1 MNIAGFSTNRPVTV
15 AMLAVAVFALGII
28 GFSKLPLDLF
38 PDMDIPIVSVITTYS
53 GAPPEEVEQFV
64 SKPLEESLATV
75 ENLKNVSS
83 TSQEGVSVVT
93 VEFEWGQD
101 MNWASY
107 DVREKVDTA
116 VNRLPDGADRP
127 MIYKINPAVLIPVV
141 VIDVTGLDD
150 LRTLR
155 KLADDD
161 VKPELEKI
169 AGVAAAD
176 LYGGL
181 EREIR
186 VEVDWQRLAAYGM
199 SISTI
204 ENALKLENLNVPAG
218 YVTEG
223 TREFTIRTIGEFD
236 IVDEINDVVLDTENG
251 RPIYLRDV
259 ATVTDTH
266 KEVRSY
272 ARFNGKPSVS
282 LAVRKESGANTV
294 VVSDAVRETLEILPA
309 KLPPGVKFA
318 VTSDSA
324 VFTRQSRD
332 TLYRVAYE
340 GAALAVL
347 VIFLFLATMRGTVV
361 VGISI
366 PFSILM
372 TGAFMY
378 LSGMTLNVITM
389 GGLVLAIGRMIDD
402 SVVVLE
408 NIVRH
413 IESGEPVMESA
424 VSGTREL
431 SMAIVAATFTAMCVF
446 VPLLVVGGFVGVIFS
461 DMALIVVIGLFAS
474 LVAALTIVPMLCS
487 RVLGQEI
494 GHVGAETVRAAG
506 RRSIWARVWDLVT
519 WPFMAAVRLWNRIFD
534 AVERVYGRIVRWA
547 LRHRAFTLALAVGVF
562 IFSLSI
568 GGLIGQSFFPDSDS
582 GEISIEMESPLGSS
596 VDYTD
601 KLASKVEAIVK
612 QVPEVE
618 HVGVSVGQA
627 SGGLGSV
634 RGGGGVR
641 SATITVK
648 LVDLE
653 ERDRSVADIQE
664 WLREQFRGVPEA
676 VTRFSSGRGPSSGS
690 DIAVTLRG
698 DDLEVLGALGEELM
712 RRMGEITGTTDIDQ
726 DWDPGSP
733 EYQVIVDR
741 KKAGRLGLTPYA
753 IAHTIQVQVY
763 GTTELT
769 KFREHGEEY
778 DITVRGAA
786 PDRDYIDDVRQVKL
800 PGPEGALIPLSNI
813 ARIVETTGPSK
824 ITRDD
829 RQRSQEISCNVTGR
843 ALTEVVADIEKAVE
857 AMNLPDGYSYEFGG
871 DEEDRRESFGGMMVA
886 FMIGLLLIFIILAS
900 QFESLVH
907 PWIVMLAIPFE
918 LIGVFGALLI
928 SGVYFSLMVFLGVLM
943 LTGVVVSNSI
953 LVVQMVVLLRTRGID
968 HIESIVQGGMRR
980 LRPIMMTTLSTILA
994 MVPMAFS
1001 LGHGAEMWQPLGIA
1015 VIGGLTTSTLLT
1027 LVVVPCTL
1035 SVVDDLIAFIYR
1047 LFGKKTQA

>member
-1 MNIAGFSTNRPVTV
+1 MNIAGFSINRPVTV
-15 AMLAVAVFALGII
+15 AMLAVAVFALGMI

-38 PDMDIPIVSVITTYS
+38 PDMDIPIVSVITSYS
-53 GAPPEEVEQFV
+53 GTPPEEMEQFV
-64 SKPLEESLATV
+64 TRPLEESLATV
-75 ENLKNVSS
+75 ENLKNISS
-83 TSQEGVSVVT
+83 TSQEGVSVVM

-116 VNRLPDGADRP
+116 VSRLPDGADRP
-127 MIYKINPAVLIPVV
+127 MIFKINPSVLLPVV
-141 VIDVTGLDD
+141 VVDVTGMDD
-150 LRTLR
+150 LRRLR

-161 VKPELEKI
+161 IKPELEKI

-199 SISTI
+199 SVSTV
-204 ENALKLENLNVPAG
+204 ENALKMENLNVPAG

-236 IVDEINDVVLDTENG
+236 IIDEIANVVLDTEDG

-272 ARFNGKPSVS
+272 ARFNGQPSVS
-282 LAVRKESGANTV
+282 LAVRKEAGANTV
-294 VVSDAVRETLEILPA
+294 VVSDAVHRALEKLPE
-309 KLPPGVKFA
+309 KLPPGVEFA

-340 GAALAVL
+340 GAILAVL
-347 VIFLFLATMRGTVV
+347 VIFLFLATMRGTIV

-413 IESGEPVMESA
+413 IEDGEPVMESA

-461 DMALIVVIGLFAS
+461 DMAVIVVVGLFAS
-474 LVAALTIVPMLCS
+474 LVAALTVVPMLCS
-487 RVLGQEI
+487 RVLGQDI
-494 GHVGAETVRAAG
+494 GHVKATTGPAAQAKSILARA
-506 RRSIWARVWDLVT
+506 WDLLI
-519 WPFMAAVRLWNRIFD
+519 WPLMAAVALWNRLFD
-534 AVERVYGRIVRWA
+534 AVERLYGRIVRWA

-562 IFSLSI
+562 VFSLS
-568 GGLIGQSFFPDSDS
+568 LASLVGQSFFPDSDS
-582 GEISIEMESPLGSS
+582 GELTIEMEAPLGSA

-601 KLASKVEAIVK
+601 ALASKIETIVK

-627 SGGLGSV
+627 SGGLGAV
-634 RGGGGVR
+634 RGGGVR
-641 SATITVK
+641 TARLTIK
-648 LVDLE
+648 LVDLD
-653 ERDRSVADIQE
+653 ERDRSVEEIQE
-664 WLREQFRGVPEA
+664 WLREQLRAVPEVVA
-676 VTRFSSGRGPSSGS
+676 RFSSGRGPTSGA
-690 DIAVTLRG
+690 DIEVTLKG

-712 RRMGEITGTTDIDQ
+712 HRMEEITGTTDIDQ
-726 DWDPGSP
+726 DWDPGTP
-733 EYQVIVDR
+733 EYQVVVDR
-741 KKAGRLGLTPYA
+741 RKAGRLGLTPYA
-753 IAHTIQVQVY
+753 IAHAIQIQVY

-778 DITVRGAA
+778 DITVRGA
-786 PDRDYIDDVRQVKL
+786 PVDRDYIDDVRQVKL
-800 PGPEGALIPLSNI
+800 VGPEGALVPLANI
-813 ARIVETTGPSK
+813 AKIVATTGPNK

-829 RQRSQEISCNVTGR
+829 RQRSQQISCNVTGR
-843 ALTEVVADIEKAVE
+843 ALTEVVADIEEAVT
-857 AMNLPDGYSYEFGG
+857 AMSLPDGYSYEFGG
-871 DEEDRRESFGGMMVA
+871 GEEDRRESFGGMLVA

-918 LIGVFGALLI
+918 LVGVFGALLI

-953 LVVQMVVLLRTRGID
+953 LVVQMVVLLRTRGVN

-1001 LGHGAEMWQPLGIA
+1001 LGHGAEMWQPLGVA

-1027 LVVVPCTL
+1027 LVVVPCAL

-1047 LFGKKTQA
+1047 LFGKKTAA